1 MAKILICGLGGG
13 KRNGEYPESNYSIQE
28 GSNIKIYRERK
39 FISSALEEHY
49 SIDKTIYIGTSG
61 SMWDSL
67 YLYYCEKFKLDK
79 NEDYYFKLAEEIEKA
94 NRGTAVNS
102 IDLSEFKNK
111 FGDKIE
117 IKTTNYGLN
126 NIEIFENF
134 NIIMELEKIL
144 YDGDELYIDI
154 THSFRSNALW
164 MYLVMNYITDVIDK
178 KIVVKMISYGMFEL
192 KEDEISPII
201 DLTAFYELNKWI
213 KGASGLINYGN
224 SYQLLELIED
234 TDIKNKFKTFSDAL
248 NLNYIGTIKQNLKSI
263 KKIMDK
269 LENLEGPAKLILP
282 NVAKNFIKNFD
293 NIEEGNDD
301 IMLIRMA
308 KWHFEHKRYAMA
320 YININEAIRM
330 HFKLVLDLKEMGE
343 ENEMLKRIRD
353 RKERLEY
360 KNSKEGQKLR
370 EIHNIFEHSR
380 RVRNEIAHSIGEKES
395 AINDSTS
402 LGNYCDKLENLLSD
416 KKFLIRAL
424 QKFDLI

>member
-13 KRNGEYPESNYSIQE
+13 KRNGEYPEANYSIQD
-28 GSNIKIYRERK
+28 GDNIKIYRDRK
-39 FISSALEEHY
+39 FIASALEEHY
-49 SIDKTIYIGTSG
+49 AIDKTIYIGTAG

-67 YLYYCEKFKLDK
+67 YLYYSEKFKIEK

-94 NRGTAVNS
+94 NRSTDLNS

-117 IKTTNYGLN
+117 IKITNYGLS

-144 YDGDELYIDI
+144 NDGDELYIDI

-178 KIVVKMISYGMFEL
+178 KIAVKMISYGMFEL

-234 TDIKNKFKTFSDAL
+234 KDIKNKFKAFSDAL

-301 IMLIRMA
+301 IMLVRMA
-308 KWHFEHKRYAMA
+308 KWHFGHKRYAMA

-330 HFKLVLDLKEMGE
+330 HFKIVLELKDMGE
-343 ENEMLKRIRD
+343 ENELLKKIGY
-353 RKERLEY
+353 RKEGLEY
-360 KNSKEGQKLR
+360 KSSKEGQKLR

-402 LGNYCDKLENLLSD
+402 LESYCDKLENLLSD